1 MKKFILLI
9 TTIFVSTVAFSQ
21 DFNFGDIDYQA
32 LDMQKYD
39 KDTSAH
45 AVVLN
50 EHGVCRITPTNSDD
64 IKLEYS
70 YHVKIKFF
78 DDKEFE
84 REGTI
89 EIPVYSGDGQ
99 TYEEVTSI
107 KGITYY
113 KDDKGQVQQVELDP
127 KKVYRE
133 KQDKH
138 WTIVKFAMPALRKG
152 CIIEVKYELES
163 PYAYDFHKWMFQGY
177 IPKMNSEYEAHIPG
191 FWTYNISLRG
201 FLKLTKNN
209 ATLERGCFSIGG
221 ANADCTYLQ
230 YGMKDVPAFVVEDYM
245 TAPKNYMS
253 GIYFELME
261 EQDLQTGGKIK
272 VSKEWKDVDYN
283 LKDDYSVGGQL
294 KRKELLKERI
304 TPVIVNVTDSLQKAK
319 AVYSYIQKSFKWNEV
334 ETIYSVDGIKK
345 ALDAHTGSSADI
357 NLSLVTAL
365 NSAHIPAEA
374 VLLSTRDNGAVNKLY
389 PSKDDFDYVVAR
401 TTIGGKTY
409 MLDATDPLLAFG
421 MLPMRCLNDQ
431 GRVFSLDKPSY
442 WIDMTT
448 PQRETTTYAFN
459 LTLQDNGKLKGT
471 VTRYSTGYSAY
482 LKRKDIKK
490 FNSTDEYFEHLG
502 EKLTKIKILN
512 AKVSGLDSLDMPVT
526 ETFEVEMSVFDNM
539 NHDRLAFNPFIFD
552 RITTNPFKLAERDYP
567 VDWGMPS
574 DERYIVTIRLPQ
586 QFTIENPPQALA
598 YSMPNRGGR
607 FLTGFENDSNT
618 FTFSYVTQFNKSIYS
633 AEEYPY
639 LKELYNKI
647 ILSEKNEMVF
657 KKKS

>member
-1 MKKFILLI
+1 MKKLILLI
-9 TTIFVSTVAFSQ
+9 ITIFTSTLAFSQ
-21 DFNFGDIDYQA
+21 DFNFGEVDYQA

-50 EHGVCRITPTNSDD
+50 EHGICRIAATNSDEVR
-64 IKLEYS
+64 LEYS
-70 YHVKIKFF
+70 YHAKIKFF

-84 REGTI
+84 RGGTI

-99 TYEEVTSI
+99 TYEEVTEI

-113 KDDKGQVQQVELDP
+113 KDENGHIQQVELDP
-127 KKVYRE
+127 KKVYKE
-133 KQDKH
+133 KVNKH
-138 WTIVKFAMPALRKG
+138 WTNIKFAMPALHKG
-152 CIIEVKYELES
+152 CVIEVKYDLES
-163 PYAYDFHKWMFQGY
+163 PYIYDFHKWMFQGY
-177 IPKMNSEYEAHIPG
+177 IPKMYSEYEAHIPG

-209 ATLERGCFSIGG
+209 ATLEKGCFSYGG
-221 ANADCTYLQ
+221 SSADCTYLQ
-230 YGMKDVPAFVVEDYM
+230 YGIKDVPAFVEEDYM

-253 GIYFELME
+253 GVYFELME
-261 EQDLQTGGKIK
+261 EQDLRTGAKRK
-272 VSKEWKDVDYN
+272 VSKEWKDLDYT

-294 KRKELLKERI
+294 KRKELLKEHI
-304 TPVIVNVTDSLQKAK
+304 TPVITGLTDSLTKAK
-319 AVYSYIQKSFKWNEV
+319 AVYSYIQKSFKWNEG
-334 ETIYSVDGIKK
+334 ETFFSTDGIKK
-345 ALDAHTGSSADI
+345 ALEAHTGSSGDI
-357 NLSLVTAL
+357 NLALVTAL

-374 VLLSTRDNGAVNKLY
+374 VLLSTRDHGAVNKLY
-389 PSKDDFDYVVAR
+389 PSIEDFNYVVAR

-482 LKRKDIKK
+482 LKRKEIKK

-502 EKLTKIKILN
+502 EKLTKIKILD
-512 AKVSGLDSLDMPVT
+512 AKVSSLDSLDMPVT
-526 ETFEVEMSVFDNM
+526 ETFEVEMSAFDNL
-539 NHDRLAFNPFIFD
+539 NHDKLSFNPIIFD
-552 RITTNPFKLAERDYP
+552 RVTTNPFKLAERDYP

-574 DERYIVTIRLPQ
+574 DERYIVTIHLPQ
-586 QFTIENPPQALA
+586 QFTIENPPQTFA
-598 YSMPNRGGR
+598 YTMPNSGGR
-607 FLTGFENDSNT
+607 FLTGFENDNNT
-618 FTFSYVTQFNKSIYS
+618 FTFSYVTQFNKSVYS

-639 LKELYNKI
+639 LKELFNKI